1 MFRSTYAA
9 FTLCLSLSGISIG
22 NAQLTSLTID
32 DCYSMAHEHYPL
44 ARQRDLL
51 RQSESYSL
59 ENASKGNLPQVSLY
73 GQATY
78 QSDVPHL
85 PIDLPGQDIPL
96 IPKDQYKVYGEIT
109 QVIYDGGAT
118 GMQKQG
124 QEANTRAEQQ
134 KVEIELY
141 KLKERINQLF
151 FGILLLNEQ
160 IRQVDLLQKDIQ
172 LGKAKIQA
180 AIDNGTALKSSIAV
194 LQVELLKSNQ
204 RIVELESA
212 RRAYLEML
220 GLMIN
225 QTLDEQTKLVTPAS
239 AVPQVDIHRPE
250 LLWYEYQRQ
259 SLALQNDMLD
269 VRNRPK
275 INLFLQGGMG
285 RPGLN
290 IFDDQLKGYYMG
302 GLRVYWPLTSFYS
315 YKNEQ
320 ALLDISQQGIN
331 LQQETFLFNTNLQ
344 VRQQNNEI
352 LKLEELLS
360 TDDDIVALRTSIKN
374 TALSQLEN
382 GVLTTNDYLREVNAE
397 DNARQSKILHEIQ
410 LRMAQ
415 YNLLTTTGN

>member
-1 MFRSTYAA
+1 MARNTYTA
-9 FTLCLSLSGISIG
+9 FILWCCLSSISITQ
-22 NAQLTSLTID
+22 AQPTSLTID
-32 DCYSMAHEHYPL
+32 ECYAMAREHYPL
-44 ARQRDLL
+44 SRQRDLIT
-51 RQSESYSL
+51 QSEAYSL

-85 PIDLPGQDIPL
+85 PIDIPGQDIPL

-109 QVIYDGGAT
+109 QVIYDGGAI

-124 QEANTRAEQQ
+124 QVANTRAEQQ

-141 KLKERINQLF
+141 KLKERVNQLF

-160 IRQVDLLQKDIQ
+160 IKQIDFLQKDIQ

-212 RRAYLEML
+212 RKAYLEML

-225 QTLDEQTKLVTPAS
+225 QTIDEHTTLVTPAS
-239 AVPQVDIHRPE
+239 ISLQEDIHRPE
-250 LLWYEYQRQ
+250 LLWYDYQRQ

-275 INLFLQGGMG
+275 INLFLQGGLG

-290 IFDDQLKGYYMG
+290 IFDDQLKGYFMG
-302 GLRVYWPLTSFYS
+302 GLRVYWPLTNFYS
-315 YKNEQ
+315 FKNEQ
-320 ALLDISQQGIN
+320 ALIDINQQGIN

-360 TDDDIVALRTSIKN
+360 TDDEIVALRTTIKN
-374 TALSQLEN
+374 TALGQLEN

-397 DNARQSKILHEIQ
+397 DSARQSKILHEIQ

>member
-1 MFRSTYAA
+1 M
-9 FTLCLSLSGISIG
+9 
-22 NAQLTSLTID
+22 
-32 DCYSMAHEHYPL
+32 
-44 ARQRDLL
+44 
-51 RQSESYSL
+51 
-59 ENASKGNLPQVSLY
+59 
-73 GQATY
+73 
-78 QSDVPHL
+78 
-85 PIDLPGQDIPL
+85 
-96 IPKDQYKVYGEIT
+96 
-109 QVIYDGGAT
+109 
-118 GMQKQG
+118 
-124 QEANTRAEQQ
+124 
-134 KVEIELY
+134 
-141 KLKERINQLF
+141 
-151 FGILLLNEQ
+151 
-160 IRQVDLLQKDIQ
+160 
-172 LGKAKIQA
+172 
-180 AIDNGTALKSSIAV
+180 KSSIAV

-225 QTLDEQTKLVTPAS
+225 QTLDEQTKLVTPTS

-360 TDDDIVALRTSIKN
+360 TDDEIVALRTSIKN

-382 GVLTTNDYLREVNAE
+382 GILTTNDYLREVNAE

>member
-32 DCYSMAHEHYPL
+32 DCYSMAREHYPL

-259 SLALQNDMLD
+259 SLAMQNDMLD

-331 LQQETFLFNTNLQ
+331 LQQEIFLFNTNLQ

>member
-32 DCYSMAHEHYPL
+32 DCYSMAREHYPL

-109 QVIYDGGAT
+109 QVIYDGGAI

-124 QEANTRAEQQ
+124 QEAYTRAEQQ

-239 AVPQVDIHRPE
+239 TVPQVDIHRPE
-250 LLWYEYQRQ
+250 LLWYDYQRQ

-360 TDDDIVALRTSIKN
+360 TDDEIVALRTTIKN
-374 TALSQLEN
+374 TALGQLEN